1 MNPDYEIEEYWLGLK
16 QSMINFY
23 RNKNYT
29 RPIDAWSENLND
41 LQKNKQYNLIEENIR
56 NYISLYAID
65 LIKSMNKYY
74 SHILKTNIKR
84 WNNIST
90 KYNFNDPNTTHN
102 NIFVLFSIFYMFV
115 NKDQL
120 DDNICN
126 VFLEIELTVLY
137 KNYTSL
143 IKYAINFNKPSIL
156 KKLDTIVDVKKELIN
171 HFNMDEKLKKYSYEK
186 LCKEIFRL

>member
-29 RPIDAWSENLND
+29 RPIDVWSENLND

-186 LCKEIFRL
+186 LCKEFFRL

>member
-23 RNKNYT
+23 RNKKYT
-29 RPIDAWSENLND
+29 RPIDAWSDNLNE

-65 LIKSMNKYY
+65 LIKSMDKYY

-90 KYNFNDPNTTHN
+90 KYKFDDPNTTHN
-102 NIFVLFSIFYMFV
+102 TIFVLFSIFYSFV
-115 NKDQL
+115 IRDQL

-126 VFLEIELTVLY
+126 VFLEIELTILY

-143 IKYAINFNKPSIL
+143 IKYAVKFNKPSIL
-156 KKLDTIVDVKKELIN
+156 KNLDSIIDVKKEISLHFDIN
-171 HFNMDEKLKKYSYEK
+171 DKLKNCSYDK
-186 LCKEIFRL
+186 LCIDIFRL